1 MSLEYW
7 FLCIDLDCDG
17 GVAASEMRYFYEEQ
31 LHRMECLSQVRR
43 GSQRI
48 HRRWAELTHLA
59 ATCCV
64 SDTNTALPG
73 RCHTGRAGANVAKP
87 SRGAEEVLEEFCFE
101 RGAV

>member
-43 GSQRI
+43 GSQWVQRTWTERS
-48 HRRWAELTHLA
+48 HHT
-59 ATCCV
+59 ATCCL
-64 SDTNTALPG
+64 T
-73 RCHTGRAGANVAKP
+73 
-87 SRGAEEVLEEFCFE
+87 
-101 RGAV
+101 